1 MSVLRRTVR
10 LPFLSG
16 YNRIRWDLSK
26 LKDQHI
32 ELWIES
38 VRRDPRCLSLSI
50 YWNRLL
56 DPRTWLW
63 CKTNGAVRGV
73 DNCFDFN
80 MNLFVFHFSYTDYGF
95 WRYKN
100 IERRLRNMTLL
111 KIAAGIALYVVSA
124 IALLT
129 FVLKCY
135 VFTGKDQEFPGS
147 MISMACGL
155 YAAPL
160 LIVFFLGSEI
170 IEKVRS
176 IINKTKKSS
185 SK

>member
-1 MSVLRRTVR
+1 MM
-10 LPFLSG
+10 
-16 YNRIRWDLSK
+16 W
-26 LKDQHI
+26 
-32 ELWIES
+32 
-38 VRRDPRCLSLSI
+38 
-50 YWNRLL
+50 
-56 DPRTWLW
+56 
-63 CKTNGAVRGV
+63 
-73 DNCFDFN
+73 
-80 MNLFVFHFSYTDYGF
+80 
-95 WRYKN
+95 
-100 IERRLRNMTLL
+100 L
-111 KIAAGIALYVVSA
+111 KIVGGIALYVVSA

-135 VFTGKDQEFPGS
+135 VFTGKDEEFPGS

-176 IINKTKKSS
+176 VINKIKKSS